1 MTEYKR
7 WLPVILFSIFLF
19 TIYTLSKRS
28 IEPFSNSP
36 FSLSG
41 SGIQIRF
48 QQEECLDDL
57 SWISQDQSVTCPA
70 LSSSDPRCNFVD
82 VNGFTG
88 FEKCPRSC
96 GNCQD
101 QLFPGDSAN
110 DAMLSAPDA
119 LYDNESGEMIGQVR
133 QGGEMTMGGSTM
145 ATFSD
150 KRLYE
155 IKEKFD
161 ERLGSME
168 ESISGLLESVYD
180 DILLAVAEQSGTD
193 VTCLKNSDTSNIPD
207 GKTISTL
214 TEEEKE
220 PLNIPE
226 GCTDLH
232 LDGYGA
238 TYCDS
243 IGGLLSDSDDSDN
256 CLKCGNAEDNCD
268 TNYEITTTGS
278 NMDSIYQHNYEVNDD
293 PEQNLENRCITV
305 PNTFSTTI
313 NSDVTTVL
321 EAPEMTRPAVIAAQV
336 ALNAVSFNGISNDD
350 YGQALG
356 AALIDDDNLIES
368 EWGASEREECC
379 ITPLADMSEEVK
391 NKCFR
396 GGATN
401 LIRPRNECCFTPYEL
416 NFPSY
421 KRGSGSDAIE
431 IPKTKYKLNVNLNE
445 DQEQINVHNLDKCI
459 NNSKTDEFEVFK
471 WIPTNVTPD
480 GDEFDQMPTD
490 LAKDNSEI
498 NRNSGI
504 MLPLNVKTNCYE
516 LKDMEKYFGP
526 ELTDYSCK
534 NQIFT
539 KSIYRNQVEWTNLYE
554 RCPIRCNENCRNLFD
569 PSNDLGLQLKAT
581 DENVNLYS
589 DLETH
594 PDAHYESNVDYLKKI
609 SNKLYNDDNEVIID
623 GGGERYMIDDIKK
636 YLGVRGEANE
646 NIDTIEPY
654 EAGINQANMNIKI
667 DDSNNP

>member
-7 WLPVILFSIFLF
+7 WGPVILFSIFLF
-19 TIYTLSKRS
+19 LLYNLNRFYKTENFDT
-28 IEPFSNSP
+28 SP

-96 GNCQD
+96 DNCQD

-119 LYDNESGEMIGQVR
+119 LYDNESGEMIGQVA

-193 VTCLKNSDTSNIPD
+193 VTCLRNSDTGDIRD

-214 TEEEKE
+214 TEAEKDH
-220 PLNIPE
+220 LNIPE

-238 TYCDS
+238 TYCDG
-243 IGGLLSDSDDSDN
+243 IGGPLSDPDN
-256 CLKCGNAEDNCD
+256 CLKCGNSSDPCD
-268 TNYEITTTGS
+268 TGYDIATTGAD
-278 NMDSIYQHNYEVNDD
+278 MDPIYKISDMNEICETLPVVVANIADTD
-293 PEQNLENRCITV
+293 NTLFSEWNVANRKTCCGVSAADITQI
-305 PNTFSTTI
+305 S
-313 NSDVTTVL
+313 
-321 EAPEMTRPAVIAAQV
+321 E
-336 ALNAVSFNGISNDD
+336 LNA
-350 YGQALG
+350 Q
-356 AALIDDDNLIES
+356 
-368 EWGASEREECC
+368 
-379 ITPLADMSEEVK
+379 
-391 NKCFR
+391 CF
-396 GGATN
+396 GGF
-401 LIRPRNECCFTPYEL
+401 RPRNECCFTPYEL

-421 KRGSGSDAIE
+421 KKVSGSNAIE
-431 IPKTKYKLNVNLNE
+431 IPKTIYNLSVNLNE
-445 DQEQINVHNLDKCI
+445 DQDQINVHNLDKCI
-459 NNSKTDEFEVFK
+459 NNSNTEEFEVFK
-471 WIPTNVTPD
+471 WMPTNVSPE
-480 GDEFDQMPTD
+480 GNNLDQMPDLPIENTD
-490 LAKDNSEI
+490 I
-498 NRNSGI
+498 NRNLGI
-504 MLPLNVKTNCYE
+504 MLPLNVTTNCYE

-539 KSIYRNQVEWTNLYE
+539 KSVDGRTIEWKNLYE

-569 PSNDLGLQLKAT
+569 PSNDMGLQLKAT

-589 DLETH
+589 GLVTH

-609 SNKLYNDDNEVIID
+609 SNELYNDDNEVIIRSE
-623 GGGERYMIDDIKK
+623 GGGDRYMIVDIKR
-636 YLGVRGEANE
+636 YLGVMGEDNDKIE
-646 NIDTIEPY
+646 KIEPY
-654 EAGINQANMNIKI
+654 EAGITQANMNIKI